1 MTWQTVDK
9 EQNRERCR
17 EFVAF
22 IADATANHF
31 GTFVAFEEGGWLVV
45 ATWDGSGFNDRL
57 RDLIAADGGKP
68 QTLPERAA

>member
-1 MTWQTVDK
+1 
-9 EQNRERCR
+9 
-17 EFVAF
+17 
-22 IADATANHF
+22 
-31 GTFVAFEEGGWLVV
+31 VAFEEGGWLVV